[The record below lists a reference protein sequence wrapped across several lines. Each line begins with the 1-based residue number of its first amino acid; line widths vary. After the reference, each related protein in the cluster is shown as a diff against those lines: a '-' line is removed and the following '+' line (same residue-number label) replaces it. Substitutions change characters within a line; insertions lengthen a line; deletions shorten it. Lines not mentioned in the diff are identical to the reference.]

1 MGRGIILKHRLLR
14 DGMVVG
20 GGGSDS
26 YRILQLTLIWGI
38 LNELVPV

>member
-20 GGGSDS
+20 GGWV
-26 YRILQLTLIWGI
+26 RLIPNFAIDPHMGYTQ
-38 LNELVPV
+38 